1 MDERTNLYGES
12 TGVRHEAKDGKNN
25 KSGKQGGDLID
36 KNIRMIVKNYVMKD
50 LINQAIKN
58 VYLNE

>member
-25 KSGKQGGDLID
+25 KSGKQRGDLID
-36 KNIRMIVKNYVMKD
+36 KNIRMIVKNNVMKD
-50 LINQAIKN
+50 AARKTLGN
-58 VYLNE
+58 

>member
-1 MDERTNLYGES
+1 MKKMDERTNLYGES

-50 LINQAIKN
+50 AAKDTWQLSS
-58 VYLNE
+58 